1 MSSRREAGVALP
13 TAQEDGLTA
22 TKVDESA
29 ASVSKLAYLKMVDI
43 FQDLEDNQMKEVEA
57 SAPMFTCEP
66 GRIFY
71 HADDPAEVLFI
82 LKKGEV
88 ILSRVNE
95 DGKRLITATLEAGTV
110 FGEMPILGQRLQHS
124 QAEALTECLI
134 CSMSRRDVIALVNRH
149 PIIAV
154 RIAEVLSMRLEAAE
168 ERLQEMAFQGLRER
182 LASLLLRLADETDW
196 RGNLVIKGL
205 THQHLA
211 EILGS
216 YRETVTATLNEF
228 KADGYIETG
237 RKKIV
242 ITDIDGLRSLVRV

>member
-1 MSSRREAGVALP
+1 V
-13 TAQEDGLTA
+13 TA
-22 TKVDESA
+22 TAAHGDSA
-29 ASVSKLAYLKMVDI
+29 QATKLAYLKTIDI
-43 FQDLEDNQMKEVEA
+43 FQDLDDTEMKDVET

-95 DGKRLITATLEAGTV
+95 DGKRLITATLEAGTI
-110 FGEMPILGQRLQHS
+110 FGEMPLLGQRLQHS
-124 QAEALTECLI
+124 EAEALTECLI
-134 CSMSRRDVIALVNRH
+134 CSMSRRDVVALINKYPV
-149 PIIAV
+149 IAV
-154 RIAEVLSMRLEAAE
+154 RIAEVLSSRLEEAE
-168 ERLQEMAFQGLRER
+168 ARLQEMAFQGLRER
-182 LASLLLRLADETDW
+182 LATLLLRLADETDW
-196 RGNLVIKGL
+196 RGNLVIQGL

-228 KADGYIETG
+228 KADGLVETG

-242 ITDIDGLRSLVRV
+242 IIDVDGLRELVRV

>member
-1 MSSRREAGVALP
+1 M
-13 TAQEDGLTA
+13 TA
-22 TKVDESA
+22 TTNA
-29 ASVSKLAYLKMVDI
+29 QTRATKLAYLKMIDI
-43 FQDLEDNQMKEVEA
+43 FQDLDDVQMKEVES

-82 LKKGEV
+82 LKKGDV
-88 ILSRVNE
+88 ILSRMNE
-95 DGKRLITATLEAGTV
+95 DGKRLITATLEAGTI
-110 FGEMPILGQRLQHS
+110 FGEMPMLGQRLQNS
-124 QAEALTECLI
+124 EAEALTECLI
-134 CSMSRRDVIALVNRH
+134 CSMSRRDVIALINKY

-154 RIAEVLSMRLEAAE
+154 RISEVLSSRLEAAE

-196 RGNLVIKGL
+196 RGNLVVKGL

-216 YRETVTATLNEF
+216 YRETITATLNEF
-228 KADGYIETG
+228 KAEGLVETG

-242 ITDIDGLRSLVRV
+242 ITDADGLRALVKL

>member
-1 MSSRREAGVALP
+1 M
-13 TAQEDGLTA
+13 TA
-22 TKVDESA
+22 TATSA
-29 ASVSKLAYLKMVDI
+29 ENAGTSKLAYLKMVDI
-43 FQDLEDNQMKEVEA
+43 FQDLDDDEMKDVEN

-88 ILSRVNE
+88 ILSRMNE
-95 DGKRLITATLEAGTV
+95 DGKRLITATLEAGTI
-110 FGEMPILGQRLQHS
+110 FGEMPILGQRLQNS
-124 QAEALTECLI
+124 EAEALTECLI
-134 CSMSRRDVIALVNRH
+134 CSMSRRDVTALINKY
-149 PIIAV
+149 PIIGL
-154 RIAEVLSMRLEAAE
+154 RIAEVLSARLESAE
-168 ERLQEMAFQGLRER
+168 ERLQEMAFQGIRER

-216 YRETVTATLNEF
+216 YRETITATLNEF
-228 KADGYIETG
+228 KADGLIETG

-242 ITDIDGLRSLVRV
+242 ITDVDGLRSIVRL

>member
-1 MSSRREAGVALP
+1 MTTGIQEVCATV
-13 TAQEDGLTA
+13 TAPDTELAQLT
-22 TKVDESA
+22 
-29 ASVSKLAYLKMVDI
+29 KLAYLKTIDI
-43 FQDLEDNQMKEVEA
+43 FQDLDDTEMKDVET

-95 DGKRLITATLEAGTV
+95 DGKRLITATLEAGTI
-110 FGEMPILGQRLQHS
+110 FGEMPLLGQRLQHS
-124 QAEALTECLI
+124 EAEALTECLI
-134 CSMSRRDVIALVNRH
+134 CSMSRRDVVALINKYPV
-149 PIIAV
+149 IAV
-154 RIAEVLSMRLEAAE
+154 RIAEALSSRLEEAE
-168 ERLQEMAFQGLRER
+168 ARLQEMAFQGLRER

-228 KADGYIETG
+228 KADGLVETG

-242 ITDIDGLRSLVRV
+242 IIDVDGLRELVRV

>member
-1 MSSRREAGVALP
+1 
-13 TAQEDGLTA
+13 LTA
-22 TKVDESA
+22 TATDA
-29 ASVSKLAYLKMVDI
+29 DGFGTTKLAYLKTVDI
-43 FQDLEDNQMKEVEA
+43 FQDLADGEMKEVEA
-57 SAPMFTCEP
+57 SAPMFSCEP
-66 GRIFY
+66 GRVFY

-82 LKKGEV
+82 LKKGAV
-88 ILSRVNE
+88 ILSRLNA
-95 DGKRLITATLEAGTV
+95 DGKRLITATLEAGTI
-110 FGEMPILGQRLQHS
+110 FGEMPLLGQRLQRS
-124 QAEALTECLI
+124 EAEALSECLI
-134 CSMSRRDVIALVNRH
+134 CSLSRRDVVALINKY

-154 RIAEVLSMRLEAAE
+154 RIAEVLSRRLEAAE

-228 KADGYIETG
+228 KADGLIETG

-242 ITDIDGLRSLVRV
+242 IIEPEGLRALVRA

>member
-1 MSSRREAGVALP
+1 MIATAPENEASS
-13 TAQEDGLTA
+13 T
-22 TKVDESA
+22 
-29 ASVSKLAYLKMVDI
+29 SKLAYLSMVDI
-43 FQDLEDNQMKEVEA
+43 FQDLSGPEMKDVES

-88 ILSRVNE
+88 ILSRINE
-95 DGKRLITATLEAGTV
+95 DGKRLITATLEAGTI
-110 FGEMPILGQRLQHS
+110 FGEMPILGQRLQYS
-124 QAEALTECLI
+124 EAEALTECLI
-134 CSMSRRDVIALVNRH
+134 CSLSRRDVITLINKYPVV
-149 PIIAV
+149 AV

-168 ERLQEMAFQGLRER
+168 ERLQEMAFNGLRER

-196 RGNLVIKGL
+196 RGNLMIKGL

-216 YRETVTATLNEF
+216 YRETITATLNEF
-228 KADGYIETG
+228 KAAGLIETG

-242 ITDIDGLRSLVRV
+242 ITDTDGLRALVRV

>member
-1 MSSRREAGVALP
+1 MTAIDKELNQP
-13 TAQEDGLTA
+13 T
-22 TKVDESA
+22 
-29 ASVSKLAYLKMVDI
+29 KLAYLKMVDI
-43 FQDLEDNQMKEVEA
+43 FQDLDDAQMKDVES

-82 LKKGEV
+82 LKKGDV
-88 ILSRVNE
+88 ILSRMNE
-95 DGKRLITATLEAGTV
+95 DGKRLITATLEAGTI
-110 FGEMPILGQRLQHS
+110 FGEMPMLGQRLQNS
-124 QAEALTECLI
+124 EAEALTECLI
-134 CSMSRRDVIALVNRH
+134 CSMSRRDVVALINKYPV
-149 PIIAV
+149 IAV
-154 RIAEVLSMRLEAAE
+154 RIAEVLSSRLESAE
-168 ERLQEMAFQGLRER
+168 QRLQEMAFQGLRER

-216 YRETVTATLNEF
+216 YRETITATLNEF
-228 KADGYIETG
+228 KADGLVETG

-242 ITDIDGLRSLVRV
+242 ITDVDGLRALVRV

>member
-1 MSSRREAGVALP
+1 MSTTMKDKSEAN
-13 TAQEDGLTA
+13 
-22 TKVDESA
+22 
-29 ASVSKLAYLKMVDI
+29 VSKLAYLKTVDI
-43 FQDLEDNQMKEVEA
+43 FQDLSDSEMKEVET

-95 DGKRLITATLEAGTV
+95 DGKRLITATIDAGTI
-110 FGEMPILGQRLQHS
+110 FGEMPIFGQRLQHS
-124 QAEALTECLI
+124 EAEALTDCLI
-134 CSMSRRDVIALVNRH
+134 CSLSRRDVMSLINRH

-154 RIAEVLSMRLEAAE
+154 RIAEVLSIRLESAE

-182 LASLLLRLADETDW
+182 LASLLLRLADQTDW
-196 RGNLVIKGL
+196 RGNLVISGL

-216 YRETVTATLNEF
+216 YRETITATLNEF
-228 KADGYIETG
+228 KANGWIETG

-242 ITDIDGLRSLVRV
+242 IVDVDGLRSLVRV